1 MVELWKDIEGF
12 EGRYQVSNLGNVKS
26 LRYGGRYE
34 VRNLVPKVNNK
45 GYEWVELWK
54 DRKRS
59 CRQIHRLVATA
70 FIPNPDPEC
79 YTIIN
84 HKDENPRNNRVNNL
98 EWCDYKYNSK
108 YFLDRHRMEFGET
121 MSKALKGKA
130 KINRYGIRTKYGV
143 YGPYKHKQSVAQ
155 IDKNGNVVKVWD
167 CLSQIT
173 REENKSQWSITQ
185 CCEGKRKTA
194 YGYKWHFVDA
204 I

>member
-1 MVELWKDIEGF
+1 MEEVWKDIEGF

-70 FIPNPDPEC
+70 FIPNPDPER

-108 YFLDRHRMEFGET
+108 YFLDRHRIEFGET
-121 MSKALKGKA
+121 ISKALKGKA
-130 KINRYGIRTKYGV
+130 KINRYRIRTKYGV

-167 CLSQIT
+167 CLSQIV

-194 YGYKWHFVDA
+194 YGYTWRFINA